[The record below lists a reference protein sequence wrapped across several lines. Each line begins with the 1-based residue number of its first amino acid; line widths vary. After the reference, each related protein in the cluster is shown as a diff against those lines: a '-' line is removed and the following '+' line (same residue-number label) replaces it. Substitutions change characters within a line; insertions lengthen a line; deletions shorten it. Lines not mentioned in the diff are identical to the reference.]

1 MNYENKITKE
11 NDLSINDSI
20 SSFNDWIAQQNHN
33 AFEVFHNFI
42 NEVSPKR
49 IIEIGTAFGGFT
61 RFLKYTTDKLNLDCN
76 VLSYEVHHQPWYDE
90 IRDMGV
96 DVRIEN
102 IFLEEYTKVPQYVID
117 LIQSEGT
124 TIILCDGGWKVGE
137 FNILSDYMKPGDHIL
152 AHDYAFDGT
161 LFTSSVNQKIWNW
174 HEISE
179 ADIIKACE
187 RNNLEDYQRDIFQS
201 VAWASKIKK

>member
-11 NDLSINDSI
+11 NDLAISDSI
-20 SSFNDWIAQQNHN
+20 SCFNNWISQQNHN

-42 NEVSPKR
+42 KDVSPKR

-61 RFLKYTTDKLNLDCN
+61 RFLKYTTDKLNLDCD
-76 VLSYEVHHQPWYDE
+76 VSSYEIHHHPSYDE

-137 FNILSDYMKPGDHIL
+137 FNILSNYMKSGDHIL
-152 AHDYAFDGT
+152 AHDYAFDGE
-161 LFTSSVNQKIWNW
+161 FFINHINEKIWNW

-187 RNNLEDYQRDIFQS
+187 RNNLEDYQRDVFQS
-201 VAWASKIKK
+201 VAWVSKIKK

>member
-11 NDLSINDSI
+11 NDLSTNDSI
-20 SSFNDWIAQQNHN
+20 SSFNTWIAQQNHN
-33 AFEVFHNFI
+33 AFEVFHNFLKDT
-42 NEVSPKR
+42 SPKR

-61 RFLKYTTDKLNLDCN
+61 RFLKYTTDKLNLDCD
-76 VLSYEVHHQPWYDE
+76 VFSYEVHHQPWYDE

-102 IFLEEYTKVPQYVID
+102 IFSSDYTSVEQHMID
-117 LIQSEGT
+117 LIQLEGT
-124 TIILCDGGWKVGE
+124 TIVICDGGSKVGE
-137 FNILSDYMKPGDHIL
+137 FNILSNYLKPGDYIL
-152 AHDYAFDGT
+152 AHDYAFDGEFF
-161 LFTSSVNQKIWNW
+161 LNHINEKIWNW

-179 ADIIKACE
+179 EQIIEACK

-201 VAWASKIKK
+201 VAWVSKIKK